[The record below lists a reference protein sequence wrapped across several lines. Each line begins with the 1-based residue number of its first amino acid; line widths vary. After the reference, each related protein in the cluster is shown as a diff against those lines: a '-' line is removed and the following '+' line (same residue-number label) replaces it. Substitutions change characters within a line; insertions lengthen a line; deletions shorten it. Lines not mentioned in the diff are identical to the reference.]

1 MEEIPQG
8 VADDLM
14 TLHSELEALKPPTP
28 GSANKADRRK
38 RPSLGVVK
46 GMNLTQATFDL
57 HALGDRSGA
66 AALCAAA
73 AAGDTAEV
81 ARLLDNLAAAAAA
94 CGVVLAGPPCENK
107 MSSRGNG
114 DFNGVGGSDGGDGGD
129 GIWEDGDDEDGVVP
143 RSGGDG
149 GRASDDEVRDERA
162 RAPSVETD
170 ESVSSPFQR
179 HITDAI
185 CAAASEGSAEC
196 VRLLGKRSDGTSVV
210 HQVDEHGRTPAFYAA
225 TEGHAECLLAL
236 AEAGFDLRDP
246 VDTEGNTAAFHAAS
260 DGHSAC
266 LRSLGCFVD
275 LGKPCDRIGNCP
287 AYYAATERHV
297 ECLRAIAE
305 VSSLLFLLL
314 FCVRA

>member
-14 TLHSELEALKPPTP
+14 TLHSELEALTP

-38 RPSLGVVK
+38 PSLGVVK

-94 CGVVLAGPPCENK
+94 CGVVLAGPPCDSREENK
-107 MSSRGNG
+107 MPSRGSG
-114 DFNGVGGSDGGDGGD
+114 DFDGVGGSDGDGGG

-149 GRASDDEVRDERA
+149 GGASDDDDVRDERA
-162 RAPSVETD
+162 RAPSVELD
-170 ESVSSPFQR
+170 ESVSPFQR
-179 HITDAI
+179 HITEAI

-225 TEGHAECLLAL
+225 TEGHAECLVAL

-305 VSSLLFLLL
+305 VSSFSVALNA
-314 FCVRA
+314 CARD